1 VAVVVGAA
9 TLGGGSTDKPVSPDP
24 ALMSPAASAI
34 TQQRSVRIDEPARQD
49 DVVRT
54 REIVVHGEVTTGVS
68 RVWVTLESGGR
79 PISSRSLDPMRLPGN
94 DLLPFETR
102 FRLDRPRPTG
112 PLFVIVVAIGD
123 GGVPIDAMRRRF
135 TLGETVEP
143 GASVPIAVP
152 AD

>member
-9 TLGGGSTDKPVSPDP
+9 TLGGGSTDEPVSLDP
-24 ALMSPAASAI
+24 APMSPAASALAE
-34 TQQRSVRIDEPARQD
+34 RSVRIDEPARQD

-79 PISSRSLDPMRLPGN
+79 PISTRSIDPMRMPGN

-102 FRLDRPRPTG
+102 FKLDRPRPTG

-135 TLGETVEP
+135 TLGESIEP
-143 GASVPIAVP
+143 GTSVPIAVP
-152 AD
+152 TG

>member
-1 VAVVVGAA
+1 MAVVVGAA
-9 TLGGGSTDKPVSPDP
+9 ALGGGSTEEPVSPHP
-24 ALMSPAASAI
+24 APMSPPASALAE
-34 TQQRSVRIDEPARQD
+34 RSVRIDEPARQD

-79 PISSRSLDPMRLPGN
+79 PISTRSIDPMRLPGN

-102 FRLDRPRPTG
+102 FKLDRPRPTG

-135 TLGETVEP
+135 TLGESVEP

-152 AD
+152 TD